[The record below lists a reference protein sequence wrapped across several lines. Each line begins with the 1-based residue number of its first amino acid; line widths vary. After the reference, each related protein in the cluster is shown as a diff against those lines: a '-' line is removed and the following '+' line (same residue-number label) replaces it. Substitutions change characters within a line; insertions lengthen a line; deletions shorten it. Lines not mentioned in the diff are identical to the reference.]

1 MVVLQQTCAAICS
14 PRKVWDQRGCLCA
27 SKAFVVGETKNKL
40 RKSAIVRHFLH
51 SQAFNLNP
59 EPYTHNPQPLNPYIV
74 VLRALWAAPLL
85 RSSVAGH
92 RALDSSESWI
102 EGSGFRVEAL
112 GFIGAFRV
120 EGLRFGA

>member
-1 MVVLQQTCAAICS
+1 M
-14 PRKVWDQRGCLCA
+14 
-27 SKAFVVGETKNKL
+27 GETKNKL
-40 RKSAIVRHFLH
+40 RKSAIVRQICTPRRLTLT
-51 SQAFNLNP
+51 LNP
-59 EPYTHNPQPLNPYIV
+59 APTTLNPYIV
-74 VLRALWAAPLL
+74 ELRTLWAAPLL

-120 EGLRFGA
+120 DGLRFGA